1 MTADHDDS
9 EEKINSR
16 YVGEEEED
24 DDDEEHDDHLE
35 EKINSRYVAAAR
47 KREMRLG

>member
-1 MTADHDDS
+1 MSEDDL

-16 YVGEEEED
+16 YVAKEEDEDKHD
-24 DDDEEHDDHLE
+24 DDDSE